1 MKNFL
6 KRFTDLLYTE
16 AHDAADERRITVRA
30 IRGAREYL

>member
-6 KRFTDLLYTE
+6 KRFTDLLYVE
-16 AHDAADERRITVRA
+16 AHDAGDERRITEKA